1 MCNLNVKVFKF
12 KSHITSSKDTIMYV
26 PNRNFFDSIF
36 GNFLHYTTC
45 STNRLQ
51 LSSNAVERVGH
62 PCCFSRLCANSD
74 QPKWKYDS
82 AIGQNPKKQQNKV
95 KRKFRQSAAWVQ
107 LSAIGSTVR
116 QKTLVSLFDD
126 FIRATRGHCFTY
138 CISLYSTYTPQDSD
152 LKTIIIKIS

>member
-1 MCNLNVKVFKF
+1 MFQTEISLTLC
-12 KSHITSSKDTIMYV
+12 
-26 PNRNFFDSIF
+26 IF

-74 QPKWKYDS
+74 QPKWKYES

-152 LKTIIIKIS
+152 LKTIIIKIA